1 MDMNRNKLQGR
12 AVESISKALF
22 LLLILFVTV
31 SCAGEKREAANS
43 SKDDKP
49 AAVNVA
55 AASVEDLRG
64 GETRETLPPYY
75 FTGET
80 AEAYK
85 VALELP
91 EVLDSLYCYCDCE
104 KHMGHKSLLTCF
116 VDQHG
121 AYCDICIN
129 EALTAGQMHADGAD
143 IATIRKVVDETFSK
157 IRDDRMKQMRK

>member
-22 LLLILFVTV
+22 LLLILFVSV
-31 SCAGEKREAANS
+31 SCSGEKREAE
-43 SKDDKP
+43 KP
-49 AAVNVA
+49 AATKA
-55 AASVEDLRG
+55 ATATVKDLRG
-64 GETRETLPPYY
+64 GESRETLPPYY
-75 FTGET
+75 FTGAT

-85 VALELP
+85 VAQELP

-129 EALTAGQMHADGAD
+129 EALTAGQMHADGDD
-143 IATIRKVVDETFSK
+143 IATIRKVVDDTFSK

>member
-1 MDMNRNKLQGR
+1 MDMNRNKLQGS

-22 LLLILFVTV
+22 LLLILFVSV
-31 SCAGEKREAANS
+31 SCSGEKREAGTE
-43 SKDDKP
+43 KP
-49 AAVNVA
+49 AAVKA
-55 AASVEDLRG
+55 AAATVKDLRG
-64 GETRETLPPYY
+64 GEARETLPPYY

-85 VALELP
+85 VAQELP

-129 EALTAGQMHADGAD
+129 SALMAGQMNADGAD